1 MAEKVN
7 LFRAGMADIG
17 TKVAMQVIRKIV
29 RDSDME
35 DYQKLREIQTVVHS
49 YEEDIEKKGEQ

>member
-7 LFRAGMADIG
+7 LFRAEMADIG

-35 DYQKLREIQTVVHS
+35 DYQKLQAIQTVIHS